1 MSEFLGQMMGPLIQ
15 ALGFAQGA
23 AGGAFPALLAQLE
36 NAGLGEHV
44 GSWIGHGE
52 NLPVSPQE
60 LEGVFTP
67 EQLNILAE
75 HTGATP
81 AEVLE
86 ILSRELPEAVAQA
99 TPKPE

>member
-15 ALGFAQGA
+15 ALGLAQGV
-23 AGGAFPALLAQLE
+23 AGGGLPALLAQLE

-67 EQLNILAE
+67 EQLNTLAE
-75 HTGATP
+75 HTGTTP
-81 AEVLE
+81 GEVLE
-86 ILSRELPEAVAQA
+86 ILSQKLPEAISRSM
-99 TPKPE
+99 PKT